1 MQRHECENCWKQ
13 WICEHNS
20 LRHICKDCGISSV
33 CAEHDERPVHSQQET
48 EDSSE
53 DEQHGDS
60 ADGEE
65 EIEVGTR
72 VEVLFGDGTWY
83 PGTVASV
90 PCDQWASVR
99 FDDGDRYT
107 VQFPDPAI
115 RLLSAGQ
122 TALPH
127 AGGAS
132 SRRWASAASEGGKT
146 VLDGL
151 WCEVCSRSF
160 GSAQVGSARSS
171 HQRALPSLWLTCS
184 RLLLPGAAHARQTRR
199 RAQAQPAGQ
208 TACMSA
214 RANFNLFCFVLF
226 CGDACC

>member
-1 MQRHECENCWKQ
+1 MT
-13 WICEHNS
+13 
-20 LRHICKDCGISSV
+20 KDQSN
-33 CAEHDERPVHSQQET
+33 SQQET

-90 PCDQWASVR
+90 PCDQWASVS

-160 GSAQVGSARSS
+160 GSAQARRTHVRLDAEHKRNLQAMADASA
-171 HQRALPSLWLTCS
+171 
-184 RLLLPGAAHARQTRR
+184 LLRGGEGEESEKGERK
-199 RAQAQPAGQ
+199 
-208 TACMSA
+208 S
-214 RANFNLFCFVLF
+214 
-226 CGDACC
+226 